1 MNVGIGTFFLS
12 IGSCDIPR
20 VHIYLYFS
28 IYLYMIRPM
37 PSCSTQPQL
46 QDRAEGVQD
55 RAEGVQDRAE
65 GVQDRPEGVDDGG
78 EIHFSTFYSFS
89 EYDLPQC
96 RSAMNLFFSSIV
108 SLEEHC

>member
-46 QDRAEGVQD
+46 QERPDGVQDRPEGVQDRAEGVQD

-65 GVQDRPEGVDDGG
+65 GVDDGG
-78 EIHFSTFYSFS
+78 EKIFLHFT
-89 EYDLPQC
+89 
-96 RSAMNLFFSSIV
+96 V
-108 SLEEHC
+108 SVNMIYPNVEVL

>member
-55 RAEGVQDRAE
+55 R
-65 GVQDRPEGVDDGG
+65 PEGVDDGG

-96 RSAMNLFFSSIV
+96 RIAMNVFFSSIV